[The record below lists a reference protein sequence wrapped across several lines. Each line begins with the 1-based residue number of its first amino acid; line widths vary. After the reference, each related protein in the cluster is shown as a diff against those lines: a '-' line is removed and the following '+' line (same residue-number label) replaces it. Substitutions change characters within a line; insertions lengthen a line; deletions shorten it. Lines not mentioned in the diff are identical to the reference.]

1 MDTIRGRSD
10 THFEGEGIMGTFTWE
25 TGLGMLGLGMF
36 VILIGGLII
45 WIVLNHKPKKEKYGD

>member
-1 MDTIRGRSD
+1 
-10 THFEGEGIMGTFTWE
+10 MGTFTWE

-45 WIVLNHKPKKEKYGD
+45 WKVINHKPKKEKYGD